1 MDQNQGGEAQRD
13 HSRQLA
19 QQVIVPGVAV
29 LAVFPFDMR
38 DVARPSGF
46 KQGIHRRQDGERQGL
61 REDDEQNAESA
72 KIPRLSRRNRL
83 HS

>member
-1 MDQNQGGEAQRD
+1 MDQNQGGETQRD
-13 HSRQLA
+13 RSRQLA

-29 LAVFPFDMR
+29 LAVFPFDMG

-46 KQGIHRRQDGERQGL
+46 KQGIHRRKDGERQGL
-61 REDDEQNAESA
+61 KEDDGQNAEPA
-72 KIPRLSRRNRL
+72 KIPQLSRRNRL